1 MGALC
6 SNLCNQSS
14 NGHESNHYF
23 EAWRSRDKE
32 NESIRSNSFRELEV
46 PTRSYENIRSVYAL
60 DNTEHQEGT
69 FGKVVKARLREEFT
83 QMYAVKVIRKK
94 DEFKDSL
101 AMREIELLRK
111 MDHPNIVKFKEVYED
126 YAFFYIVLE
135 YLSGGDLQQQLE
147 VSHTY
152 SESLTKEY
160 IWQIMLATNYLHQL
174 QIVHGDLKPENFV
187 IEKEGSST
195 IKMIDFGL
203 SDILKNRAY
212 LSQLSGSRF
221 YIAPEVLRGQ
231 YTEKRDLWSIG
242 VMLYLFMTGKL
253 AFDADSEVELFDS
266 IKRGHFD
273 IATLEE
279 TNCTKNLIDLCK
291 GLLEMDPDR
300 RLSAKDAIFH
310 PWFADKRAE
319 VLEKGKQL
327 LTIEIL
333 QNIRKFSMSSFMK
346 REMMALLIQS
356 FNDEESNSRNS
367 KVFFAADQDFSG
379 LIDSWELNELF
390 LRKGIILE
398 YGELDT
404 IMRSMD
410 VRNKSYITFQEFMI
424 ATVSRDQL
432 EKPSRLKMLFKA
444 LDTNKDGSVGYSDL
458 NNCFARYG
466 RCMPRDKIESMIT
479 EADINDDR
487 QISYAEFVNIMKA

>member
-1 MGALC
+1 MGAIC
-6 SNLCNQSS
+6 SCLCNQTST
-14 NGHESNHYF
+14 GRESNQFF
-23 EAWRSRDKE
+23 EAWRSEDIE
-32 NESIRSNSFRELEV
+32 NESVKSTSFRKLEM
-46 PTRSYENIRSVYAL
+46 PIRSYENIHSVYAL
-60 DNTEHQEGT
+60 DHSQHQEGA

-126 YAFFYIVLE
+126 YAYFYIVLE
-135 YLSGGDLQQQLE
+135 YLNGGDLHQNLE
-147 VSHTY
+147 KSETF

-160 IWQIMLATNYLHQL
+160 IWQILLATNYLHNL

-187 IEKEGSST
+187 LEKEGLEL

-203 SDILKNRAY
+203 SDILKKKTF

-221 YIAPEVLRGQ
+221 YIAPEVLRGN

-242 VMLYLFMTGKL
+242 VMLYLFITGELPFKGE
-253 AFDADSEVELFDS
+253 SEDELFD
-266 IKRGHFD
+266 IIRRGHFD
-273 IATLEE
+273 VVKLEDAKCSSE
-279 TNCTKNLIDLCK
+279 LIDLCK
-291 GLLEMDPDR
+291 GLLEMDPKR

-310 PWFADKRAE
+310 PWFAQKRLA
-319 VLEKGKQL
+319 VLQQGKSL
-327 LTIEIL
+327 LTLEML
-333 QNIRKFSMSSFMK
+333 ENIRKFSMSSFLK

-356 FNDEESNSRNS
+356 FNDEESTYRNS

-398 YGELDT
+398 YGELET
-404 IMRSMD
+404 IMRAMD
-410 VRNKSYITFQEFMI
+410 VRNKNYITFHEFMI
-424 ATVSRDQL
+424 ATLSREQL
-432 EKPSRLKMLFKA
+432 EDVSRLKVLFRA
-444 LDTNKDGSVGYSDL
+444 LDTNKDGSVGFTDI
-458 NNCFARYG
+458 NNCFARFG

-479 EADINDDR
+479 EADINNDR
-487 QISYAEFVNIMKA
+487 LISFAEFVNIMKA